1 MNIGRLIRRTVESV
15 PPETSCMHAARR
27 MRDADVGSVIVTEA
41 GRPLGIVTDRD
52 LVVRVI
58 ATGGDAEKLTVR
70 DVMSRKPIFVSQ
82 SRDVAYVLELMR
94 DMAVRRIPVVD
105 DQQLLV
111 GVVALDDVILAL
123 SSELAAVAE
132 TIRKEM

>member
-1 MNIGRLIRRTVESV
+1 MSIGHLIRRTVESV
-15 PPETSCMHAARR
+15 PPETRCVDAARR

-82 SRDVAYVLELMR
+82 SRDVGYVLELMR

-105 DQQLLV
+105 DHQQLV
-111 GVVALDDVILAL
+111 GVVALDDIVLAL
-123 SSELAAVAE
+123 SSELASVAE

>member
-1 MNIGRLIRRTVESV
+1 MSIGKLVRRTVETVSAHA
-15 PPETSCMHAARR
+15 TCSAAARR
-27 MRDADVGSVIVTEA
+27 MRDADVGSVIVVEA

-52 LVVRVI
+52 LVLRVI
-58 ATGGDAEKLTVR
+58 ATSGDPEKICVG

-82 SRDVAYVLELMR
+82 SRDVSYVLELMR
-94 DMAVRRIPVVD
+94 DLAVRRIPVVD
-105 DQQLLV
+105 DDHKLV

-132 TIRKEM
+132 TIRKEI

>member
-1 MNIGRLIRRTVESV
+1 MNIRHLIRRTVESV
-15 PPETSCMHAARR
+15 PAETTCASAARR
-27 MRDADVGSVIVTEA
+27 MRDAEVGSVIVVEG

-58 ATGGDAEKLTVR
+58 ASGGDAEKLTVR
-70 DVMSRKPIFVSQ
+70 DVMSPKPIFVAQ
-82 SRDVAYVLELMR
+82 TRDVAYVLELMR

-105 DQQLLV
+105 EQQQIV

>member
-1 MNIGRLIRRTVESV
+1 MNIGQLVRRAVETV
-15 PPETSCMHAARR
+15 PTTASCTEAARR
-27 MRDADVGSVIVTEA
+27 MRDADVGSVIVAEG
-41 GRPLGIVTDRD
+41 GRPLGIVSDRD
-52 LVVRVI
+52 LAVRVL
-58 ATGGDAEKLTVR
+58 ATGSDPETLCVA

-82 SRDVAYVLELMR
+82 ARDVPYVLELMR

-105 DQQLLV
+105 DNHQLV
-111 GVVALDDVILAL
+111 GVVALDDIILAL

>member
-1 MNIGRLIRRTVESV
+1 MNIGTLVRRAVEIVS
-15 PPETSCMHAARR
+15 PGTSCRQAALR
-27 MRDADVGSVIVTEA
+27 MRDADVGSVIVAEH

-52 LVVRVI
+52 LALRVV
-58 ATGGDAEKLTVR
+58 ASGDDPEKVTVQ
-70 DVMSRKPIFVSQ
+70 DIMSRKPLFVAQ
-82 SRDVAYVLELMR
+82 TRDVSYVLELMR

-105 DQQLLV
+105 DEQRLV

-123 SSELAAVAE
+123 SSQLAAVAE

>member
-1 MNIGRLIRRTVESV
+1 MNIGHLVRRAVETVPATTPCTE
-15 PPETSCMHAARR
+15 AARR
-27 MRDADVGSVIVTEA
+27 MRDADVGSVIVAEA

-52 LVVRVI
+52 LVVRVL
-58 ATGGDAEKLTVR
+58 ATGGDAEKLTVG

-82 SRDVAYVLELMR
+82 TRDVPYVLELMR

-105 DQQLLV
+105 DNHQLV
-111 GVVALDDVILAL
+111 GVVALDDIILSV